1 MQECLMCRKKISSDR
16 ELCDEHR
23 NILKA
28 IVDSYEKDPEMHKRW
43 DNTLEL
49 ARSKVYAITDKDDVD
64 VFEFIDE
71 IMAEVSQGK

>member
-28 IVDSYEKDPEMHKRW
+28 VADSYEKDPEMHKRW
-43 DNTLEL
+43 DIVLEL
-49 ARSKVYAITDKDDVD
+49 ARSKVYAVSDKDDVD
-64 VFEFIDE
+64 VFKFIDE
-71 IMAEVSQGK
+71 TMAEISQGK